1 VNADLQS
8 SPHGVIA
15 AALNWLEAALLGSIA
30 TTIAIIAVACFGLLM
45 LSGRIEM
52 RRGAQLIFGCFIL
65 FGASSIAAG
74 IMRGANDGDT
84 APSVSPAPPPPP
96 IYVPTAPLTK
106 PVKAV
111 PYDPY
116 AGAALPTRS

>member
-1 VNADLQS
+1 
-8 SPHGVIA
+8 VIA

-74 IMRGANDGDT
+74 IMRVANDRD
-84 APSVSPAPPPPP
+84 ADPSVSPAPPPPP
-96 IYVPTAPLTK
+96 PIYVPPAPVAK

-116 AGAALPTRS
+116 AGAALPTRP